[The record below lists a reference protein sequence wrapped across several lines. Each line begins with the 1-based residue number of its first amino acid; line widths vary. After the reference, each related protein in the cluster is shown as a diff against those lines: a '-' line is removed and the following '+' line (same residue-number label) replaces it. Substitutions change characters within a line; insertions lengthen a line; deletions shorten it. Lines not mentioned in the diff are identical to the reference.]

1 MTGGQSAIGGGTP
14 WDMSKQLI
22 AEGVKK
28 VFVISDE
35 PEQFSEIKLFADGV
49 TIAHRDEMIPI
60 QKKLREIEG
69 VTAIIYVQTCATEL
83 RRRRKRGY
91 VEDRER
97 KIFINPDVCEGCGDC
112 AEKSNCVGVKPL
124 NHFDGEKKQID
135 QSICNKDYSCIKGF
149 CPSFVSIPQSDVF
162 IENKKSYP
170 AVPNLKKYF
179 QEPNVLNKDIN
190 LVMAGIGGTGVSTVS
205 AIIVMACRIENKWA
219 QTMNFTGLA
228 QKNGAVTS
236 QIRISSKESLYE
248 KSARL
253 PNKSAD
259 LLLGC
264 DAVVSVS
271 PLITRT
277 LNLKKT
283 KAIINGRVEP
293 VGVSGVYTGTTVDD
307 QLLKKHL
314 ENHLNSQNIEFV
326 NMSDLAEKL
335 VGDTVSANIML
346 LGYALQK
353 GFLPISS
360 DALEKAIELNGVS
373 IQQNLDAFNWGRLL
387 VSNQSLVFKKA
398 GLLIEKLSDD
408 DPKVKITKF
417 HNILSNYQDDE
428 YARIYSETIEKL
440 YVKEKALFK
449 NKFNFNLTKSSALML
464 FRFMRYK
471 DEYEVA
477 RLHTSGEFAKSFL
490 NKNMKKNINF
500 YLAPPLF
507 NIRDKNTGHLK
518 KIKFGSWMF
527 SVFRLL
533 SKLKFLR
540 GTKFDFFGKTTERK
554 KEVAL
559 AKKSLT
565 TINTIINNL
574 SKTNYNICEDL
585 INNALQIRG
594 YGHIKEK
601 NIELH
606 EENWNSFLKK
616 IGPRSVRKVS

>member
-1 MTGGQSAIGGGTP
+1 
-14 WDMSKQLI
+14 
-22 AEGVKK
+22 
-28 VFVISDE
+28 
-35 PEQFSEIKLFADGV
+35 
-49 TIAHRDEMIPI
+49 
-60 QKKLREIEG
+60 
-69 VTAIIYVQTCATEL
+69 
-83 RRRRKRGY
+83 
-91 VEDRER
+91 
-97 KIFINPDVCEGCGDC
+97 
-112 AEKSNCVGVKPL
+112 
-124 NHFDGEKKQID
+124 
-135 QSICNKDYSCIKGF
+135 
-149 CPSFVSIPQSDVF
+149 
-162 IENKKSYP
+162 
-170 AVPNLKKYF
+170 
-179 QEPNVLNKDIN
+179 
-190 LVMAGIGGTGVSTVS
+190 MAGIGGTGVSTVS

-236 QIRISSKESLYE
+236 QIRISSRKNLYE

-277 LNLKKT
+277 LNLNKT
-283 KAIINGRVEP
+283 KAVINGRVEP

-314 ENHLNSQNIEFV
+314 ENHLNSENIEFI

-353 GFLPISS
+353 GFLPISNH
-360 DALEKAIELNGVS
+360 ALEKAIKLNGVS

-387 VSNQSLVFKKA
+387 VSNRSLVFKKA
-398 GLLIEKLSDD
+398 GLLVEKLSDD
-408 DPKVKITKF
+408 DPKVKIKKF
-417 HNILSNYQDDE
+417 HNILSDYQDDK
-428 YARIYSETIEKL
+428 YAKKYLETIEKL
-440 YVKEKALFK
+440 YAKESLLFK
-449 NKFNFNLTKSSALML
+449 NKFDFSLTKNSALML

-477 RLHTSGEFAKSFL
+477 RLHTSGEFANSFL

-500 YLAPPLF
+500 YLAPPLL

-527 SVFRLL
+527 YVFKLL

-540 GTKFDFFGKTTERK
+540 GTKFDFFGQTNERK

-559 AKKSLT
+559 AEKSLL
-565 TINTIINNL
+565 TIDIIIKNI
-574 SKTNYNICEDL
+574 SRTNYNICEDL
-585 INNALQIRG
+585 INAALNIKG
-594 YGHIKEK
+594 YGHVKEK
-601 NIELH
+601 NIKIY
-606 EENWNSFLKK
+606 EEKWNSFLRK
-616 IGPRSVRKVS
+616 IDLHSVKKVS

>member
-1 MTGGQSAIGGGTP
+1 
-14 WDMSKQLI
+14 
-22 AEGVKK
+22 
-28 VFVISDE
+28 
-35 PEQFSEIKLFADGV
+35 
-49 TIAHRDEMIPI
+49 
-60 QKKLREIEG
+60 
-69 VTAIIYVQTCATEL
+69 
-83 RRRRKRGY
+83 
-91 VEDRER
+91 
-97 KIFINPDVCEGCGDC
+97 
-112 AEKSNCVGVKPL
+112 
-124 NHFDGEKKQID
+124 
-135 QSICNKDYSCIKGF
+135 
-149 CPSFVSIPQSDVF
+149 
-162 IENKKSYP
+162 
-170 AVPNLKKYF
+170 
-179 QEPNVLNKDIN
+179 
-190 LVMAGIGGTGVSTVS
+190 
-205 AIIVMACRIENKWA
+205 
-219 QTMNFTGLA
+219 
-228 QKNGAVTS
+228 
-236 QIRISSKESLYE
+236 
-248 KSARL
+248 
-253 PNKSAD
+253 
-259 LLLGC
+259 
-264 DAVVSVS
+264 
-271 PLITRT
+271 
-277 LNLKKT
+277 LKKT

-360 DALEKAIELNGVS
+360 NALEKAIELNGVS

>member
-14 WDMSKQLI
+14 WNISKQLT

-35 PEQFSEIKLFADGV
+35 PEQFSELKLFADGV

-60 QKKLREIEG
+60 QKQLREIEG

-97 KIFINPDVCEGCGDC
+97 KIFVNPDVCEGCGDC

-124 NHFDGEKKQID
+124 KHFDGEKKQID

-149 CPSFVSIPQSDVF
+149 CPSFISIPQNEIF
-162 IENKKSYP
+162 TENKKSYP
-170 AVPNLKKYF
+170 ALPILKKYF
-179 QEPNVLNKDIN
+179 HEPNVLNKDIN

-236 QIRISSKESLYE
+236 QIRISSRKNLYE

-277 LNLKKT
+277 LNLNKT
-283 KAIINGRVEP
+283 KAVINGRVEP

-314 ENHLNSQNIEFV
+314 ENHLNSENIEFI

-353 GFLPISS
+353 GFLPISNH
-360 DALEKAIELNGVS
+360 ALEKAIKLNGVS

-387 VSNQSLVFKKA
+387 VSNRSLVFKKA
-398 GLLIEKLSDD
+398 GLLVEKLSDD
-408 DPKVKITKF
+408 DPKVKIKKF
-417 HNILSNYQDDE
+417 HNILSDYQDDK
-428 YARIYSETIEKL
+428 YAKKYLETIEKL
-440 YVKEKALFK
+440 YAKEKLLFK
-449 NKFNFNLTKSSALML
+449 NKFDFSLTKNSALML

-477 RLHTSGEFAKSFL
+477 RLHTSGEFANNFL

-500 YLAPPLF
+500 YLAPPLL

-527 SVFRLL
+527 YVFKLL

-540 GTKFDFFGKTTERK
+540 GTKFDFFGQTNERK

-559 AKKSLT
+559 AEKSLL
-565 TINTIINNL
+565 TINIIIKNI
-574 SKTNYNICEDL
+574 SITNYNICEDL
-585 INNALQIRG
+585 INAALNIKG
-594 YGHIKEK
+594 YGHVKEK
-601 NIELH
+601 NIKIY
-606 EENWNSFLKK
+606 EEKWNSFLRK
-616 IGPRSVRKVS
+616 IDLHSIKKVS

>member
-14 WDMSKQLI
+14 WNISKQLT

-35 PEQFSEIKLFADGV
+35 PEQFSELKLFADGV

-60 QKKLREIEG
+60 QKQLREIEG

-97 KIFINPDVCEGCGDC
+97 KIFVNPDVCEGCGDC

-124 NHFDGEKKQID
+124 KHFDGEKKQID

-149 CPSFVSIPQSDVF
+149 CPSFVSIPQNEIF
-162 IENKKSYP
+162 TENKKSYP
-170 AVPNLKKYF
+170 ALPNLKKYF
-179 QEPNVLNKDIN
+179 REPNVLNKDIN

-236 QIRISSKESLYE
+236 QIRISSRKNLYE

-277 LNLKKT
+277 LNLNKT
-283 KAIINGRVEP
+283 KAVINGRVEP

-314 ENHLNSQNIEFV
+314 ENHLNSENIEFI

-353 GFLPISS
+353 GFLPISNH
-360 DALEKAIELNGVS
+360 ALEKAIKLNGVS

-387 VSNQSLVFKKA
+387 VSNRSLVFKKA
-398 GLLIEKLSDD
+398 GLLVEKLSND
-408 DPKVKITKF
+408 DPKVKIKKF
-417 HNILSNYQDDE
+417 HNILSDYQDDK
-428 YARIYSETIEKL
+428 YAKKYSETIEKL
-440 YVKEKALFK
+440 YAKEKLLFK
-449 NKFNFNLTKSSALML
+449 NKFDFSLTKNSALML

-477 RLHTSGEFAKSFL
+477 RLHTSGGFAKSFL
-490 NKNMKKNINF
+490 NKKMKKNINF
-500 YLAPPLF
+500 YLAPPLL

-527 SVFRLL
+527 YVFKLL

-540 GTKFDFFGKTTERK
+540 GTKFDLFGQTNERK

-559 AKKSLT
+559 AKKSLL
-565 TINTIINNL
+565 TIDIIIKNI
-574 SKTNYNICEDL
+574 SRTNYNICEDL
-585 INNALQIRG
+585 LNAALNIKG
-594 YGHIKEK
+594 YGHVKEK
-601 NIELH
+601 NIKIY
-606 EENWNSFLKK
+606 EEKWNSFLRK
-616 IGPRSVRKVS
+616 IDLHSVKKVS